1 MNQKY
6 YDERNNEI
14 SEEQFM
20 REREE
25 LLAQRA
31 ESAKNPENLIPFE
44 ELDYYLD
51 ELEKY
56 WK

>member
-6 YDERNNEI
+6 YDEHNNEI
-14 SEEQFM
+14 NEEQFM
-20 REREE
+20 RERRE
-25 LLAQRA
+25 LLTERA
-31 ESAKNPENLIPFE
+31 EYAKNPENLIPFE